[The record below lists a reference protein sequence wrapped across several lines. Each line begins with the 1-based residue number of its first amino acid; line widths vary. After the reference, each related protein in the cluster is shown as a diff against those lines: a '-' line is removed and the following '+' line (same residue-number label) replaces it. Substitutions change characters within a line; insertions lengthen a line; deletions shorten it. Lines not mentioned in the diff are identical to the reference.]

1 MNLNKNRLEGKVEND
16 EFFEKADQM
25 GIMVMGGWCCCDHW
39 EHWDKWK
46 PEDYD
51 IAAASLGDQ
60 IRRVRHHPTALAWL
74 NGSDNPPP
82 PPGGAGYGD
91 GRQAYGRADPVSSAA
106 TGAETAGTGGR
117 GVKMPGR

>member
-60 IRRVRHHPTALAWL
+60 IRRLRNHPSVLVWL

-82 PPGGAGYGD
+82 PPGEAPYVEVLQQYGLPN
-91 GRQAYGRADPVSSAA
+91 PVISSP
-106 TGAETAGTGGR
+106 
-117 GVKMPGR
+117 PGRETTVNGKSGLKTT